1 MARNMKPDTTQLVSY
16 NNSGTQC
23 IRGFTNQTG
32 YVKGNG
38 NGNINLDDLGITSF
52 PRSQS
57 VAHNIAPRSGETRF
71 FSYRNSG
78 YQYIHGVTNQTG
90 FVKGN
95 GNGIINIKNQRHR
108 EVDVTAKLNALLN
121 LVARECHRGDGTRTQ
136 PNSSSTTLR
145 GENHQPHNFSNTGK
159 QTIEGLTNQTGI
171 IDGHSN
177 GVVNI

>member
-1 MARNMKPDTTQLVSY
+1 MNPDTTQSVSY

-57 VAHNIAPRSGETRF
+57 VAHNIAPRSDEARF

-95 GNGIINIKNQRHR
+95 GNGIIKNQRHR
-108 EVDVTAKLNALLN
+108 EVDVTAKLDALLN
-121 LVARECHRGDGTRTQ
+121 LVSHVGDGSRTQ

-145 GENHQPHNFSNTGK
+145 GENRQPLNFSNTGK

-171 IDGHSN
+171 TDGDNN
-177 GVVNI
+177 GVVII